1 MRGCVWNLLT
11 CRQYGVNSETI
22 DYSLGITK
30 EVLLRDGLAHE
41 VAGFVLVNYE
51 QAQYWVL
58 HDPCLKSQMLM
69 DGSDGCGVGGK
80 AICGTLSFLG

>member
-1 MRGCVWNLLT
+1 MRVELVNLSSVRSQL
-11 CRQYGVNSETI
+11 RSETI

-51 QAQYWVL
+51 QAQY
-58 HDPCLKSQMLM
+58 
-69 DGSDGCGVGGK
+69 
-80 AICGTLSFLG
+80 